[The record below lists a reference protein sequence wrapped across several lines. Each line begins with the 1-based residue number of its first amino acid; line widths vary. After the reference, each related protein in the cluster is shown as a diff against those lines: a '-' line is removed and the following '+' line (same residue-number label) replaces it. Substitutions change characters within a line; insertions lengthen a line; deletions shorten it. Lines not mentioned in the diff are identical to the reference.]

1 MGQLVMAVH
10 LTDPHTHR
18 PVVLLPG
25 EEPAPHLAELIT
37 NPAAWQ
43 DGQVPG
49 RQDDSEE
56 SDDGTKEA
64 APAAKK
70 PAARKPAATKPA
82 RGRDAAEQGT
92 SGE

>member
-1 MGQLVMAVH
+1 MAQLVMAVH

-37 NPAAWQ
+37 NPDAWQ
-43 DGQVPG
+43 DGQLPG
-49 RQDDSEE
+49 QDKPGE
-56 SDDGTKEA
+56 SSDGKQN
-64 APAAKK
+64 APVTAKAAAKK
-70 PAARKPAATKPA
+70 TAANKPA
-82 RGRDAAEQGT
+82 RGRSAAGEGD